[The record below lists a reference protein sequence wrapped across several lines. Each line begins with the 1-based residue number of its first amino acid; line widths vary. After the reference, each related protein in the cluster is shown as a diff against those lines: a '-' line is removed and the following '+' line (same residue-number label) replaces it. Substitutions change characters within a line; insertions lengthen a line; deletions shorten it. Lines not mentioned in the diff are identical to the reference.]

1 MLTNTNDTTF
11 LSTLEDNSVDLCLT
25 DPPYIISKTSGMDK
39 LLKNGESDAKYG
51 TKYAYATDYGKWD
64 SDFTIDHLNNTI
76 PEIYRKLRKGG
87 TLIMFF
93 DVWKIETLK
102 NILESH
108 KFSKIRL
115 IEWIKTNPVPV
126 NSKATYLSNA
136 REVALSAVKGS
147 KATFNSS
154 YDNGL
159 YFHPIYSGKDRFH
172 PTQKSLPLFTE
183 LIEKHSNEGDLVID
197 PYAGSGTTLVAAQ
210 NLNRRWA
217 GCEPDKEYFALTELR
232 LSETSSKLKT

>member
-1 MLTNTNDTTF
+1 MLTNTDDLSF
-11 LSTLEDNSVDLCLT
+11 LSSLDNNSVDLCLT

-39 LLKNGESDAKYG
+39 LLKSGESDSKYG
-51 TKYAYATDYGKWD
+51 KKYAYATDYGDWD
-64 SDFTIDHLNNTI
+64 SEFTLDHLATAI
-76 PEIYRKLRKGG
+76 GEIYRTLRSGG

-93 DVWKIETLK
+93 DVWKTETLK
-102 NILESH
+102 NILEAN
-108 KFSKIRL
+108 KFSKVRM

-136 REVALSAVKGS
+136 REVALSCVKGS
-147 KATFNSS
+147 KATFHSS

-183 LIEKHSNEGDLVID
+183 LIEKHSNEGDFVID
-197 PYAGSGTTLVAAQ
+197 PYAGSGTTGVAAQ
-210 NLNRRWA
+210 NLNRRFM
-217 GCEPDKEYFALTELR
+217 GCEPDENYFDLAQKR
-232 LSETSSKLKT
+232 LGEMVQS